1 MQVSPPE
8 SFSTPPQE
16 NPLLLRRARS
26 TMRSNFQTSRHLST
40 ALPFILLFEI
50 STTLT
55 VWVSD
60 LQSPS
65 TYANLPGGRSITNG
79 RRSFPTSSHIFAG
92 INLSSVNR
100 SQVWIDADMQY
111 LARNMIPDTIKGFQ
125 PLSTRTSNREQ
136 EFCINWNK
144 GAGQCK
150 WDKCHRKHA
159 CSN

>member
-16 NPLLLRRARS
+16 NPLLLQTARS

-79 RRSFPTSSHIFAG
+79 WQSFPTSSHIFVG
-92 INLSSVNR
+92 IKRQQIPKFGSTPICST
-100 SQVWIDADMQY
+100 SQ
-111 LARNMIPDTIKGFQ
+111 DT
-125 PLSTRTSNREQ
+125 
-136 EFCINWNK
+136 
-144 GAGQCK
+144 
-150 WDKCHRKHA
+150 
-159 CSN
+159 